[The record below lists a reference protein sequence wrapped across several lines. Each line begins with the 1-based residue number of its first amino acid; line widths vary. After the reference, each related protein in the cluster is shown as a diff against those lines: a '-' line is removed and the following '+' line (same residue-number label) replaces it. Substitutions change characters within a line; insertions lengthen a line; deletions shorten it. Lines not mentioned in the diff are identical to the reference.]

1 MNLPHRSPRKLI
13 RKDRWSAL
21 CLIAVLGLAGVAP
34 AWALRPVQVYEVI
47 VRGASAASVVAD
59 GMREALVR
67 ATGRRD
73 AAANP
78 LLAGIVQ
85 NAAQYLK
92 GSRSLAGG
100 AVQLTYDGAT
110 LGQAIVAAGATLWDS
125 NRPFTLVAISPVPS
139 GPAGDALRIQL
150 EQAAEGRGLPISLVP
165 LAVADATGVP
175 LPDDA
180 VLQSAQALGG
190 DAVLI
195 GRADPANPGQWQWH
209 LVSSYTSEGWTGDAD
224 VGLNGAADSLAS
236 VAINI
241 GSKALV
247 QVAVQVAGVA
257 SLTDYARVE
266 QLLRAVP
273 GVQTSGLTAAQGTT
287 ANFTVGVRGG
297 GEALVHALSGSAHL
311 GAAAT
316 GETQVQLNYT
326 P

>member
-1 MNLPHRSPRKLI
+1 MNLPHGSPRKLI

-21 CLIAVLGLAGVAP
+21 CLIAVLGLLEAAP
-34 AWALRPVQVYEVI
+34 AWALRPVQVYEVT
-47 VRGASAASVVAD
+47 VRGSSAASVVAD

-73 AAANP
+73 APANP
-78 LLAGIVQ
+78 LLADLVQ
-85 NAAQYLK
+85 NAGQYLK

-100 AVQLTYDGAT
+100 AVQLDFDGGR
-110 LGQAIVAAGATLWDS
+110 LGQAIVGAGATLWDS
-125 NRPFTLVAISPVPS
+125 NRPFTLVAITPVPS

-150 EQAAEGRGLPISLVP
+150 EQTAEARGLPISLVP
-165 LAVADATGVP
+165 LSVADATGVP
-175 LPDDA
+175 LPDDV

-195 GRADPANPGQWQWH
+195 GRGDPANPGQWQWH
-209 LVSSYTSEGWTGDAD
+209 LVSSYTSEGWTGDSD
-224 VGLNGAADSLAS
+224 VGVNGAADSLAS
-236 VAINI
+236 VAINV

-257 SLTDYARVE
+257 TLADYARVE

-273 GVQTSGLTAAQGTT
+273 GVQSSGLTMAQGTT

-297 GEALVHALSGSAHL
+297 GEALVRALTGSAHL